1 MASRQFVI
9 GSQYGND
16 YLYQITVGT
25 WDFTPT
31 EQQAESYME
40 SLRAFISGRLDR
52 LDDRLWWQP
61 ETGEIFWEDDGSGKQ
76 LPDEYDFSSWWDD
89 VLSDAVEYTEIPE

>member
-31 EQQAESYME
+31 QQQVESYME
-40 SLRAFISGRLDR
+40 SLRAFILGRLVR

-61 ETGEIFWEDDGSGKQ
+61 ETGEIFWEDNGSGKQ
-76 LPDEYDFSSWWDD
+76 LPDEDDFGSWWDD